1 MYLKSLELQGFKSFP
16 DKIKLNFDK
25 GLTAV
30 VGPNGSGKSNIG
42 DSVRWV
48 LGEQSTKTLRG
59 SKMEDVIFSGTVGR
73 KPMGFASLRLVID
86 NSENRLEGYGD
97 EVSVTRKLYRSG
109 DSEYRINGK
118 AVRLKDINELFMDT
132 GLGRDGYSI
141 IGQGRIAEIVGAK
154 SNDRREIFEEAAGIS
169 KFRYRKAEAERKLDQ
184 AQEKMERVQD
194 IFQELESR
202 LSPLKLQAQKAEKY
216 LVLAKEEKQL
226 EVSVWIQQLAD
237 LQQKLKILEEKF
249 IVSRTEYENAE
260 RNIRNQEEEIQSCYL
275 KMQEYSVESEE
286 AHQAVK
292 DLRAQTAQAQAD
304 IAVLRND
311 IIHHQEAVKLA
322 QSRHEQDQKDQ
333 SAQQKKLEEAQKQAE
348 SMMQIFT
355 DTQQALTQAQKR
367 FAVSEQA
374 FLTED
379 ENSRQTDEALHQ
391 LYLERSELQFAIRSD
406 EEKAD
411 QISKE
416 IQSTEEATLGTEQ
429 DLKQAEENYQSAL
442 SAMQEIQNQITAQET
457 EITKFREALN
467 QARQQKNQAEEQFR
481 QIGFQMRD
489 KKQRHRILTDLE
501 NHMEGFSGSVKA
513 VMRAV
518 QNGNLKSVFGSVAQ
532 LIQVDQQYGI
542 AVETALGASVQHI
555 IVADETA
562 AKAGI
567 QFLKD
572 SRAGRATFL
581 PLTTIR
587 GRKLNPQDIQEI
599 SRMPG
604 FIAVASDLAACD
616 AKYRQIAENLLGRI
630 IIADQID
637 NAAAIARKSGYKY
650 RIVTADGQVINA
662 GGSFTGGSVQ
672 KTGGMLTRKT
682 ELNALQNEIQNLALQ
697 CTQAEQSARQTADA
711 CIQAEKNLDAQSRI
725 FEQLRQKFMTA
736 QTDAQKEAFPVSQ
749 YRQQL
754 QKQTALMTELKQ
766 QSAQADSS
774 LAEKKLQY
782 ANKLQ
787 EIQQAEEMLSGMKN
801 RKSELLTERQEAF
814 ENYTN
819 LKIKLAQTEKD
830 KESAEQTL
838 LQIQNMITNTQDR
851 EKQYLSELEN
861 YQKQIT
867 QKTQEIQQ
875 KEIFFSE
882 TEQKISSAEQ
892 KAKSASKNHD
902 AQSIQIR
909 SLQSDLNTLHTEKEK
924 LSAEVSRLSERQNSM
939 QTECDQI
946 INKLLEV
953 YELTRSEAQAFA
965 QPVEDMTEAKKQLSV
980 LKQKI
985 RSLGAVNTE
994 AIAEFKE
1001 VSERHAFYSR
1011 EMTDIKKARQ
1021 ELEKMIQELTGE
1033 MCRIFSENFQI
1044 INQNFKEIFQD
1055 LFGGGRAE
1063 LTLTEPEHVL
1073 TSGIEINVAPP
1084 GKVIKNLISLSGGEQ
1099 SFVAIAIYFAILR
1112 LRPAPFCILDEID
1125 AALDEANVRKY
1136 ARYLKHFTDN
1146 TQFVLVTHRR
1156 SAMEEASVLYGVT
1169 MQEDGISRLLRLE
1182 QPEDM
1187 PEENLN

>member
-73 KPMGFASLRLVID
+73 KPMGFASVTLVID

-169 KFRYRKAEAERKLDQ
+169 KFRYRKSEAERKLAQ

-194 IFQELESR
+194 IFQELETR

-249 IVSRTEYENAE
+249 IVSRAEYENAE
-260 RNIRNQEEEIQSCYL
+260 RQIQNQDEKIQTCYL
-275 KMQEYSVESEE
+275 RMQEYSVEAEE
-286 AHQAVK
+286 AHQTVK
-292 DLRAQTAQAQAD
+292 ELRAQTAQAQAD

-322 QSRHEQDQKDQ
+322 QNRHEQDLKDQ
-333 SAQQKKLEEAQKQAE
+333 SDQQSRLEEAQKQAE
-348 SMMQIFT
+348 MMLKIFT
-355 DTQQALTQAQKR
+355 DTQQALSQAQKNFDR
-367 FAVSEQA
+367 SEQA

-379 ENSRQTDEALHQ
+379 EISRQTDETLHK
-391 LYLERSELQFAIRSD
+391 LYLERSELEFAIRSEKEKSD
-406 EEKAD
+406 KIIQDIQNLEE
-411 QISKE
+411 ISLE
-416 IQSTEEATLGTEQ
+416 TEQ
-429 DLKQAEENYQSAL
+429 NLTQAEKNYQSAL
-442 SAMQEIQNQITAQET
+442 TAMQEIQNQITDQEA
-457 EITKFREALN
+457 EIAEFREILN
-467 QARQQKNQAEEQFR
+467 QNRQQKNQAEEHFR

-513 VMRAV
+513 IMRAV
-518 QNGNLKSVFGSVAQ
+518 QNGVLKSVFGSVAQ
-532 LIQVDQQYGI
+532 LIQVDHQYGI
-542 AVETALGASVQHI
+542 AVETALGASVQYI
-555 IVADETA
+555 IVADENA

-567 QFLKD
+567 SFLRD
-572 SRAGRATFL
+572 HHAGRATFL
-581 PLTTIR
+581 PLTTIK
-587 GRKLNPQDIQEI
+587 GRKLNPQDIREI
-599 SRMPG
+599 SGLQG
-604 FIAVASDLAACD
+604 FIAVASDLVTCESQ
-616 AKYRQIAENLLGRI
+616 YRQIAENLLGRI

-637 NAAAIARKSGYKY
+637 HAAEIAKKSGYKY

-682 ELNALQNEIQNLALQ
+682 ELNSLQNEIQNLALQ
-697 CTQAEQSARQTADA
+697 CSQAEQIARQTAEA
-711 CIQAEKNLDAQSRI
+711 CVQAEKNLESQSQI
-725 FEQLRQKFMTA
+725 FEQLRQKFLTA
-736 QTDAQKEAFPVSQ
+736 QTEAQKNAFPVSQ

-754 QKQTALMTELKQ
+754 QKQSDQMTDLKN
-766 QSAQADSS
+766 QSAQADDR

-787 EIQQAEEMLSGMKN
+787 EIQQTEETVSGMKN
-801 RKSELLTERQEAF
+801 RKSELLTERQNAF
-814 ENYTN
+814 ESYSD

-830 KESAEQTL
+830 KESADHAL
-838 LQIQNMITNTQDR
+838 LQIQETVNTAQNR
-851 EKQYLSELEN
+851 EKLYLSELEN
-861 YQKQIT
+861 YQNQIDA
-867 QKTQEIQQ
+867 KTYEIQQ
-875 KEIFFSE
+875 KEKFFSE

-909 SLQSDLNTLHTEKEK
+909 NLQSDLNTLHAEKEK
-924 LSAEVSRLSERQNSM
+924 FSSEVSRLSERQNSM
-939 QTECDQI
+939 QAECDQI
-946 INKLLEV
+946 INKLLEI

-965 QPVEDMTEAKKQLSV
+965 QPVEDMTEAKKQLSA

-985 RSLGAVNTE
+985 KNLGAVNTD
-994 AIAEFKE
+994 AIDEFKE
-1001 VSERHAFYSR
+1001 VSERHAFYAR
-1011 EMTDIKKARQ
+1011 EIADIKKARQ

-1063 LTLTEPEHVL
+1063 LTLTEPENVL